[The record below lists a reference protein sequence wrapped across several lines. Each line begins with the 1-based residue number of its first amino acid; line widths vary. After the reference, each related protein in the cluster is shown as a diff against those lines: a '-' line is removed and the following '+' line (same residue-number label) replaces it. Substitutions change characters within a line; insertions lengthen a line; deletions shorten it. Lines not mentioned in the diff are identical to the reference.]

1 MVMLRD
7 LEAAGD
13 VASVMA
19 AVPHRSLVVV
29 HPQVTPLLDG
39 SIRLTAAGAELIFP
53 APPARQPPRL
63 QAMNWR

>member
-1 MVMLRD
+1 MLRD

-19 AVPHRSLVVV
+19 AVPHRSLAVV

-39 SIRLTAAGAELIFP
+39 SIRLTAAGAEFIFP